1 MAHKRK
7 VRRVDPAQSQN
18 KLNQE
23 TQPRNNDTGNQ
34 MRDAVGIARA
44 AHARRFDADS
54 IIKQRLESLRRQEI
68 EDLRRNRRE
77 RSSIGF
83 QTYQSIEGRSVPVYG
98 REVYTPEMQRAGMHP
113 RLQYVFHD
121 SRGTLVCQRRRS
133 RRAVLFALRKT
144 GKGGRKN
151 RRARW
156 TDRSFIVCRRVR

>member
-7 VRRVDPAQSQN
+7 VRRVDPAQPH

-44 AHARRFDADS
+44 VHARRFDADS
-54 IIKQRLESLRRQEI
+54 IIKHRLESLRRQEI
-68 EDLRRNRRE
+68 EDLRRNRHE

-98 REVYTPEMQRAGMHP
+98 REVYSPEMQRAGMSP

>member
-7 VRRVDPAQSQN
+7 VRRVDPAQPH

-54 IIKQRLESLRRQEI
+54 IIKQRLESLRRQDI

-77 RSSIGF
+77 RRDIGY
-83 QTYQSIEGRSVPVYG
+83 QTYQNIEGRAVPVYG

-113 RLQYVFHD
+113 RLQYVFQD
-121 SRGTLVCQRRRS
+121 SRGTLVCQRRRT
-133 RRAVLFALRKT
+133 RRSVLFALRKT
-144 GKGGRKN
+144 GRGGKRN

-156 TDRSFIVCRRVR
+156 TEKSYLVCRRVR